1 MLNLDDKITFPA
13 TATIKLKGLQTSFGI
28 QCRLLDIDVLNDLR
42 KRWTGELAT
51 ETEPAKPPT
60 IDDRE
65 FIDAWLCGFAEDVK
79 EASGEPAPF
88 TPDTVTRLLAKPGAK
103 EAVLNAFF
111 SGYEESEAKNSETPR
126 AG

>member
-1 MLNLDDKITFPA
+1 MLNLDDEITFPA
-13 TATIKLKGLQTSFGI
+13 TATINLKGLQTSFGI

-42 KRWTGELAT
+42 KQWTGELPT

-60 IDDRE
+60 IDDRK
-65 FIDAWLCGFAEDVK
+65 FIDAWLCGFADDVQ
-79 EASGEPAPF
+79 EANGAPAVF
-88 TPDTVTRLLAKPGAK
+88 NPDTVTRLLAKPGAK

-111 SGYEESEAKNSETPR
+111 SGYEEAEAKNSGTPR